1 MFRNRGPVFLAVI
14 AVILASCLSAVSSPF
29 SSGTDRT
36 FDCAIDDGPCSK
48 QLADTGITATF
59 AITPTPVK
67 EMKDLAFRVGLKAG
81 AAPVADGEVS
91 LYLSMPGM
99 TMARNFI
106 RLAHRGEGKYE
117 GSGVIVKCPSGS
129 GVWQAEV
136 RIRRPSPRGQPHR
149 VSFTFRV
156 K

>member
-1 MFRNRGPVFLAVI
+1 MFRNRGPVLPAVI
-14 AVILASCLSAVSSPF
+14 AVILASCLSAVASPF

-36 FDCAIDDGPCSK
+36 IDCVIDNGPCSK
-48 QLADTGITATF
+48 QLADAGITATF
-59 AITPTPVK
+59 GITPTPVE
-67 EMKDLAFRVGLKAG
+67 EMKNLVFRVDLKAG
-81 AAPVADGEVS
+81 AVPVTDGEVS
-91 LYLSMPGM
+91 LDLSMPGM

-106 RLAHRGEGKYE
+106 RLAHRGGGKYE
-117 GSGVIVKCPSGS
+117 GSGVIVKCPTGS

-149 VSFTFRV
+149 VRFTFRG